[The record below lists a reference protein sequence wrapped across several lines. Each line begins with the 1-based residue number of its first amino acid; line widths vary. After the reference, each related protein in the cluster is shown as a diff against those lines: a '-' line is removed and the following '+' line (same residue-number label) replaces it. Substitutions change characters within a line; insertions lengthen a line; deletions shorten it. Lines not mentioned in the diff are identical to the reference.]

1 METLLEITN
10 LEKQLESLHIGP
22 IELTVECGTIT
33 TLVGRNGSGKSTL
46 LKLIMN
52 LVKPDQGNIKLLDI
66 FTHGQMRA
74 GSNLLP
80 TNHKRLLAGI
90 LYTGQTLKEFIAP
103 LYRDWDEE
111 LFQKMVSLFE
121 IPLNRRFHRLSQ
133 GMQQKLT
140 IALTIPKNTPLLLL
154 DEPTSFMDIPAKQ
167 LLMDL
172 LVDWIDQGERA
183 IIMTSHQSSDI
194 MKLSDYINVLK
205 NGKLIANFEKETLF
219 ATYQRY
225 WLTEKLPAITI
236 PGEVKRT
243 ANYLIS
249 SSPEQT
255 ETFLSTQQIK
265 WTTQEALKI
274 EEIITLL
281 TV

>member
-52 LVKPDQGNIKLLDI
+52 LVKPDQGNIKLLNI
-66 FTHGQMRA
+66 FTHGPDESWKQFIA
-74 GSNLLP
+74 YQPQTVIGWD
-80 TNHKRLLAGI
+80 TF
-90 LYTGQTLKEFIAP
+90 TGQTLKEFIAP

-172 LVDWIDQGERA
+172 LVDWIDQGDRA

-225 WLTEKLPAITI
+225 WLTENPPAITI

-255 ETFLSTQQIK
+255 ERFLSTQQIK